1 VKTEL
6 KNGEYHMRSAALALL
21 LLPVAST
28 SFVAPPVAPVSIE
41 EWTVPWAKTR
51 PRDPFVDKQGRVWF
65 VGQEGNYVAYLTPAN
80 GQFKR
85 YEIDAGT
92 NPHNLIVADDGM
104 VWYSGNRNGRIC
116 RLDPAT
122 GKVTT
127 YMMPD
132 KAVRDPHTLT
142 FDKTGNIWF
151 TAQGANYVGHL
162 VTKTGEIHLI
172 KSPTSG
178 SRPYGIVIDP
188 KNRPWFVEFGTNK
201 LAMIDAASMKIVEH
215 ALPDPKTH
223 PRRIAV
229 TSDGMIWW
237 GDYTQSKLGR
247 FNPNTKE
254 TKEWAMPSGGMSLP
268 YAMTSDD
275 KDRVWLV
282 ETGVQPNRLVGFD
295 PKSESWFSITPVS
308 KSGGGTIRHMIFHK
322 PTRTIWFG
330 TDANTIGRATVP

>member
-1 VKTEL
+1 ML
-6 KNGEYHMRSAALALL
+6 RLAAFLLAF
-21 LLPVAST
+21 LLP
-28 SFVAPPVAPVSIE
+28 APTPVSPTVPIT

-51 PRDPFVDKQGRVWF
+51 PRDPYLDKSGRVWF
-65 VGQEGNYVAYLTPAN
+65 VGQAGNYVAWLNPTTSE
-80 GQFKR
+80 FKR
-85 YEIDAGT
+85 FEITPGT

-104 VWYSGNRNGRIC
+104 VWFSGNRNGRIC
-116 RLDPAT
+116 KLDPAT
-122 GKVTT
+122 GKITT

-132 KAVRDPHTLT
+132 KAVDDPHTLV
-142 FDKTGNIWF
+142 FDKSGNIWF
-151 TAQGANYVGHL
+151 TAQNSNYVGHL

-172 KSPTSG
+172 KSPTAN

-201 LAMIDAASMKIVEH
+201 IAMIDAANMKIVEH
-215 ALPDPKTH
+215 VLPNSKTH

-229 TSDGMIWW
+229 TSDGMLWY
-237 GDYTQSKLGR
+237 GDYTVGMLGR
-247 FNPNTKE
+247 FDPNTGQV
-254 TKEWAMPSGGMSLP
+254 KEWPLPSAGMSLP

-275 KDRVWLV
+275 HDRIWLV

-295 PKSESWFSITPVS
+295 PKSQEWFSVTPVS

-330 TDANTIGRATVP
+330 TDANTIGRAAVP

>member
-1 VKTEL
+1 MK
-6 KNGEYHMRSAALALL
+6 SLALGL
-21 LLPVAST
+21 LLIPAADAPRVTSPVTPTVS
-28 SFVAPPVAPVSIE
+28 PVEIT
-41 EWTVPWAKTR
+41 EWTVPWEKTR
-51 PRDPFVDKQGRVWF
+51 PRDPYLDNQGRVWF
-65 VGQEGNYVAYLTPAN
+65 VGQGGNYVAYLNPSN

-92 NPHNLIVADDGM
+92 HPHNLIVASDGM
-104 VWYSGNRNGRIC
+104 VWYSGNANGRIC
-116 RLDPAT
+116 KLDPAT
-122 GKVTT
+122 GKITT

-132 KAVRDPHTLT
+132 QVVKDPHTMT
-142 FDKTGNIWF
+142 FDKSGNIWF

-172 KSPTSG
+172 KSTSSN
-178 SRPYGIVIDP
+178 SRPYGIVVDP
-188 KNRPWFVEFGTNK
+188 KGRPWFDMFGTNK
-201 LAMIDAASMKIVEH
+201 LAMIDPATMKIIEH
-215 ALPDPKTH
+215 TLPDPKTH

-247 FNPNTKE
+247 LNPNTGQM
-254 TKEWAMPSGGMSLP
+254 KEWAMPAGGMSLP
-268 YAMTSDD
+268 YAMASDD
-275 KDRVWLV
+275 KDRIWLA

-295 PKSESWFSITPVS
+295 PKTESFFSVTPVS

-330 TDANTIGRATVP
+330 TDANTIGRANIP

>member
-1 VKTEL
+1 
-6 KNGEYHMRSAALALL
+6 MRSAALALL
-21 LLPVAST
+21 LLPAAST
-28 SFVAPPVAPVSIE
+28 SHVAPPVAPVPIE
-41 EWTVPWAKTR
+41 EWTVPWEKTR
-51 PRDPFVDKQGRVWF
+51 PRDPYLDKQGRVWF
-65 VGQEGNYVAYLTPAN
+65 VGQAGNYVAYLNPAN

-116 RLDPAT
+116 KLDPAT
-122 GKVTT
+122 GKITT

-132 KAVRDPHTLT
+132 KAVEDPHTLI
-142 FDKTGNIWF
+142 FDKSGNIWF
-151 TAQGANYVGHL
+151 TAQSANYVGHL
-162 VTKTGEIHLI
+162 VTKTGDIHLI
-172 KSPTSG
+172 KSPTPG

-188 KNRPWFVEFGTNK
+188 RNRPWFVEFGTNK
-201 LAMIDAASMKIVEH
+201 IAMIDAATMKIVEH
-215 ALPDPKTH
+215 ILPNPKTH

-229 TSDGMIWW
+229 TSDGMLWY
-237 GDYTQSKLGR
+237 GDYTQGTLGR
-247 FNPNTKE
+247 FDPNTN
-254 TKEWAMPSGGMSLP
+254 TAKEWPLPSAGMSMP

-295 PKSESWFSITPVS
+295 PKTQSWFSITPVS

-322 PTRTIWFG
+322 ATRTIWFG

>member
-1 VKTEL
+1 MK
-6 KNGEYHMRSAALALL
+6 SAALALL

-28 SFVAPPVAPVSIE
+28 SFVASPVAPVSIE

-51 PRDPFVDKQGRVWF
+51 PRDPYLDKQGRVWF
-65 VGQEGNYVAYLTPAN
+65 VGQAGNYVAYLNPGN

-116 RLDPAT
+116 KLDPAT
-122 GKVTT
+122 GRITT

-132 KAVRDPHTLT
+132 KAVEDPHTLT
-142 FDKTGNIWF
+142 FDKSGNIWF
-151 TAQGANYVGHL
+151 TAQSANYVGHL
-162 VTKTGEIHLI
+162 VTSTGAIQLI
-172 KSPTSG
+172 KSPTPG

-201 LAMIDAASMKIVEH
+201 IAMIDAAAMKIVEH
-215 ALPDPKTH
+215 TLPNPKTH

-229 TSDGMIWW
+229 TSDGMLWY
-237 GDYTQSKLGR
+237 GDYTQGTLGR
-247 FNPNTKE
+247 FDPTTNTA
-254 TKEWAMPSGGMSLP
+254 KEWLLPSAGMSMP

-295 PKSESWFSITPVS
+295 PKTQSWFSITPVS
-308 KSGGGTIRHMIFHK
+308 KSGAGTIRHMIFHK

-330 TDANTIGRATVP
+330 TDANTIGRASVP